1 MAIMKYMFLQDGR
14 SNVDGLADWFILLL
28 QELRSSAS
36 IRENLLYL
44 EMISVV

>member
-1 MAIMKYMFLQDGR
+1 MTDMKYMFRQDDR
-14 SNVDGLADWFILLL
+14 SNVDGLADWFVLLL

-36 IRENLLYL
+36 IRANLLYL